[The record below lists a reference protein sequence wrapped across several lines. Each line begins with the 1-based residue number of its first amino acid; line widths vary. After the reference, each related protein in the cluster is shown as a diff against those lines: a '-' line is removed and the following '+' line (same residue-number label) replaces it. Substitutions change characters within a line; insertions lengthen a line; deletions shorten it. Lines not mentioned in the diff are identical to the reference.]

1 MYRSVLC
8 VTSSIVIHVIGIRQ
22 SKLELIV
29 LASGKDRGELTPI
42 STAMPSTVHRPPST
56 APPVFT
62 IITVVYNGAA
72 DLPGTMESV
81 RSQTYPHIEYIF
93 VDGASKDNSLQI
105 IQDFAKTMPN
115 VRWISEPDKGL
126 YDAMNK
132 GMRIATGDFVWC
144 LNCGDHIHAPDVL
157 EKMAAL
163 IMPQTDVLYGET
175 MLVDAERRPVGT
187 MSELSTRQLPEHLH
201 WRQFLGGML
210 VVHQAFIPRLSVAP
224 PLMDNNLCA
233 DYDWCIKILKKSREN
248 INTGFITT
256 DYLMGGIS
264 KQRHRQSLRDR
275 FAVMRTHFGLVLTL
289 LAHGWIVIRA
299 LVHRIKR
306 WGKAKY

>member
-1 MYRSVLC
+1 LNEQP
-8 VTSSIVIHVIGIRQ
+8 T
-22 SKLELIV
+22 
-29 LASGKDRGELTPI
+29 TPSERLGRAGNNQQPI
-42 STAMPSTVHRPPST
+42 T
-56 APPVFT
+56 FT
-62 IITVVYNGAA
+62 IITVVYNGES

-81 RSQTYPHIEYIF
+81 RRQTYPHERIEYIF
-93 VDGASKDNSLQI
+93 VDGASKDNSLKV
-105 IQDFAKTMPN
+105 IQEFAPTMPN

-132 GMRIATGDFVWC
+132 GFRIATGDFVWC

-163 IMPQTDVLYGET
+163 ATPETDVLYGET

-187 MSELSTRQLPEHLH
+187 MSELSTRQLPAKLN

-210 VVHQAFIPRLSVAP
+210 VVHQAFIPRLSAAP
-224 PLMDNNLCA
+224 PLIENNLCA
-233 DYDWCIKILKKSREN
+233 DYDWCIKILKKSRETV
-248 INTGFITT
+248 NTGFITT

-275 FAVMRTHFGLVLTL
+275 FSVMRTHFGLVPTL

-299 LVHRIKR
+299 LIHRVRR
-306 WGKAKY
+306 WGRARY

>member
-1 MYRSVLC
+1 
-8 VTSSIVIHVIGIRQ
+8 
-22 SKLELIV
+22 
-29 LASGKDRGELTPI
+29 
-42 STAMPSTVHRPPST
+42 MPSTVHRSLSAEGLPEVEPST
-56 APPVFT
+56 LNPQPSTLFT

-105 IQDFAKTMPN
+105 IQEFAPTMPN

-163 IMPQTDVLYGET
+163 ITPQTDVLYGET
-175 MLVDAERRPVGT
+175 MLVDAERRPAGT

-201 WRQFLGGML
+201 WRDFLGGML
-210 VVHQAFIPRLSVAP
+210 VVHQAFVPRLSIAP
-224 PLMDNNLCA
+224 PLIENNLCA

-275 FAVMRTHFGLVLTL
+275 FAVMRTHFGLVLAV
-289 LAHGWIVIRA
+289 LAHGWIVMRA
-299 LVHRIKR
+299 VIHRVRR
-306 WGKAKY
+306 WGKARY

>member
-1 MYRSVLC
+1 MNEQP
-8 VTSSIVIHVIGIRQ
+8 TTEQ
-22 SKLELIV
+22 K
-29 LASGKDRGELTPI
+29 
-42 STAMPSTVHRPPST
+42 PSTVNRQPST
-56 APPVFT
+56 VFS
-62 IITVVYNGAA
+62 IITVVYNGEA

-81 RSQTYPHIEYIF
+81 RRQTYPHIEYIF
-93 VDGASKDNSLQI
+93 VDGASKDNSLKI
-105 IQDFAKTMPN
+105 IQEFAKTMPN
-115 VRWISEPDKGL
+115 VRWLSEPDKGL

-163 IMPQTDVLYGET
+163 ITPQTDVLYGET
-175 MLVDAERRPVGT
+175 MLVDAERHAVGT
-187 MSELSTRQLPEHLH
+187 MSELSTRQLPAHLH
-201 WRQFLGGML
+201 WRDFLGGML
-210 VVHQAFIPRLSVAP
+210 VVHQAFVPRLSIAP
-224 PLMDNNLCA
+224 PLIENNLCA

-248 INTGFITT
+248 VNTGFITT

-275 FAVMRTHFGLVLTL
+275 FSVMRTHFGLLPTL

-299 LVHRIKR
+299 VIHPVKR
-306 WGKAKY
+306 RGKARY

>member
-1 MYRSVLC
+1 VRG
-8 VTSSIVIHVIGIRQ
+8 GIPFRRTFAVQ
-22 SKLELIV
+22 SKTTPNTLNEQPATSNQQLI
-29 LASGKDRGELTPI
+29 T
-42 STAMPSTVHRPPST
+42 
-56 APPVFT
+56 FT
-62 IITVVYNGAA
+62 IITVVYNGET

-81 RSQTYPHIEYIF
+81 RQQTYPHIEYIF
-93 VDGASKDNSLQI
+93 VDGASKDNSLKI
-105 IQDFAKTMPN
+105 IQEFAPTMPN

-163 IMPQTDVLYGET
+163 VTPETDVLYGET

-187 MSELSTRQLPEHLH
+187 MSELSTRKLPKHLH

-224 PLMDNNLCA
+224 LLIENNLCA
-233 DYDWCIKILKKSREN
+233 DYDWCIKILKKSRQAV
-248 INTGFITT
+248 NTDLITT

-275 FAVMRTHFGLVLTL
+275 FKVMRAHFGLVPAL

-299 LVHRIKR
+299 VIHRVRR
-306 WGKAKY
+306 WRKARY